1 MRAKIEKKMN
11 SADPANGF
19 WTEPERC
26 NIASVF
32 GLLSANAATPSPRA
46 TTRANANATNIP
58 STEATLFTTALEE
71 RSEFRSSV
79 HFSQII
85 VKSCDKIFFMLSDVS
100 CSQSVVQCLCFDAHD
115 DVRLSTSALSAAV

>member
-1 MRAKIEKKMN
+1 MN

-19 WTEPERC
+19 WTELERC

-32 GLLSANAATPSPRA
+32 GLLNAYAAMPSPRA

-85 VKSCDKIFFMLSDVS
+85 VKSCDKIFFRRQM
-100 CSQSVVQCLCFDAHD
+100 SVVRNQWCSALCFDARD

>member
-1 MRAKIEKKMN
+1 MSAKIEKKMN

-19 WTEPERC
+19 WTERDRC

-32 GLLSANAATPSPRA
+32 GLLNAYAATPSPRA

-85 VKSCDKIFFMLSDVS
+85 VKNCDKILVLS
-100 CSQSVVQCLCFDAHD
+100 QWSVVWDSELLF
-115 DVRLSTSALSAAV
+115 